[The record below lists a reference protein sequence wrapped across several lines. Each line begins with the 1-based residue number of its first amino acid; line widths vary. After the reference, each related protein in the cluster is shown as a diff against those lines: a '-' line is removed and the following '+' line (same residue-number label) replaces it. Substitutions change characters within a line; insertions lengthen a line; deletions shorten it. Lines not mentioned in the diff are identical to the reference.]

1 MKYIYLVCTLILG
14 CSINLAAQNSSE
26 IRGVV
31 QDSEANP
38 VSFAHVL
45 LSPTQ
50 KTTVTNEN
58 GEFVFTDLPFGK
70 YSIIASAVGQK
81 SNNIEV
87 AVYTAGFSEVQIK
100 MENIAKLAE
109 VEVFGVRYEQ
119 PDKID
124 ALTRL
129 PLKPYEQIQSISI
142 IGSKLIEDQGALT
155 IAEATKNVPG
165 VYTFATYGN
174 KRESMSSRGFRGIPI
189 LKNGVRVHSDF
200 RGVGILTDM
209 QGIDNIQILKGS
221 SAITQGVAT
230 DLGSPGGIINI
241 VTKTPIYYSGGSAAI
256 RVGSFGQLRPTFDL
270 YGPIDENQKIA
281 FRINGAVERADSYQ
295 HLVQT
300 QRFYINPSLAWNV
313 DDKTELILE
322 MDYFDDSRTPNL
334 GTVNLGENNVNAI
347 YDLPFNQFLG
357 FKSDKSNTQN
367 ATYAIRLNRDLNSK
381 ISLRGALYKSSL
393 ELDDKGAGLEKVIK
407 ENGHPIYNRRQ
418 RSYNTS
424 TRMDDNTVVQ
434 IDLVGNGIETGKIKH
449 VFQVGFDY
457 RTNEFSTANKTAGV
471 VDTIDVF
478 EAITNILPDIH
489 LGEAEI
495 SEAKTRALGM
505 TAQDVIS
512 WNKWLKTFI
521 GLRYSSTQTI
531 AEVNNSTSTSV
542 NPLAG
547 IVVSP
552 IKNIN
557 FFASYTNSSYP
568 RTAARLGK
576 NGEELGNERFDQ
588 IEAGIKT
595 SWMNDRLRFNFTFFK
610 INNRDMNLP
619 VYDDSWTNI
628 LYYQKGGNDQRQ
640 GIEAELTGR
649 VLPNLEF
656 IGGYSYIDA
665 AYLEHTAYV
674 YGSAPLN
681 TPKHTFNAYVNY
693 YFRKKMEGLTVGGGV
708 YYTGKRPINDW
719 SSGAVTHQ
727 GIVPNQKPFD
737 VDAYAVVNIQLGY
750 TINNHWQVRL
760 LANNIFNE
768 IGYNAYRTSYINRID
783 PRHFAGVVSYKF

>member
-1 MKYIYLVCTLILG
+1 MKYIYLTCAFIIGFAITIH
-14 CSINLAAQNSSE
+14 AQNST

-31 QDSEANP
+31 QDSELNP

-45 LSPTQ
+45 LSPTK
-50 KTTVTNEN
+50 KTAVTNEN
-58 GEFVFTDLPFGK
+58 GEFVFSDLPFGK

-81 SNNIEV
+81 SDDVEISI
-87 AVYTAGFSEVQIK
+87 TTPGFAEVQIK
-100 MENIAKLAE
+100 MEHIAKLAE

-155 IAEATKNVPG
+155 IAEASKNVPG

-230 DLGSPGGIINI
+230 DLGSPGGVINM
-241 VTKTPIYYSGGSAAI
+241 VTKTPVFLPGGNASL
-256 RVGSFGQLRPTFDL
+256 RVGSFGQLRPTFDM
-270 YGPIDENQKIA
+270 YGPVDEGKKLA
-281 FRINGAVERADSYQ
+281 FRINGAVERANSYRSY
-295 HLVQT
+295 VQSEK
-300 QRFYINPSLAWNV
+300 FYINPSLAWKV
-313 DDKTELILE
+313 DDKTEVILE
-322 MDYFDDSRTPNL
+322 MDYFDDSRTPDL
-334 GTVNLGENNVNAI
+334 GTVNLDENDVNAI
-347 YDLPFNQFLG
+347 YDMPNSQFLG
-357 FKSDKSNTQN
+357 FKTDRSNTQN
-367 ATYAIRLNRDLNSK
+367 ATYAVRMNREISDK
-381 ISLRGALYKSSL
+381 ISIRAALYKSSL
-393 ELDDKGAGLEKVIK
+393 QLDDKGAGLGKTIK
-407 ENGHPIYNRRQ
+407 ENGNSLYNLRQ

-424 TRMDDNTVVQ
+424 TRMDNNTVVQ
-434 IDLVGNGIETGKIKH
+434 FDLVGNEVKTGKIKH
-449 VFQVGFDY
+449 VFQVGFDF
-457 RTNEFSTANKTAGV
+457 RTNAFATANRTAGV

-478 EAITNILPDIH
+478 GAISNTLPDII
-489 LGEAEI
+489 LNEAE
-495 SEAKTRALGM
+495 ETAAKTRALGM

-512 WNKWLKTFI
+512 WNKWLKTFLGI
-521 GLRYSSTQTI
+521 RYSTTQTI
-531 AEVNNSTSTSV
+531 AEVNNTTNTSA

-547 IVVSP
+547 IVISP

-557 FFASYTNSSYP
+557 VFASYTNSSYP

-588 IEAGIKT
+588 LEAGIKT
-595 SWMNDRLRFNFTFFK
+595 SWMNDRLRFNFTLFK
-610 INNRDMNLP
+610 INNTDINLP
-619 VYDDSWTNI
+619 VYDDTWSTI

-640 GIEAELTGR
+640 GVEAELTGR
-649 VLPNLEF
+649 ILPNLEF

-665 AYLEHTAYV
+665 KYLDHTAYV

-681 TPKHTFNAYVNY
+681 TPKHTFNAYINY
-693 YFRKKMEGLTVGGGV
+693 YFKKKLEGLTAGGGV

-737 VDAYAVVNIQLGY
+737 VAAYAIVNIQLGY
-750 TINNHWQVRL
+750 EINDHWQVRL
-760 LANNIFNE
+760 LANNVLNE